1 MIQDPIV
8 ESVRQ
13 MKEFVEAIKRN
24 VLLEAAKQDDLS
36 EFARQLTG
44 LQETAKKILSYLPDR
59 DLPED
64 KFEEAKKLLQEILQI
79 DAKKKLDKQR
89 ISDLEKRVKQLEDLL
104 R

>member
-24 VLLEAAKQDDLS
+24 VLLEAAKQDDLLEAAKQDDLS

-64 KFEEAKKLLQEILQI
+64 KFEEAKNCY
-79 DAKKKLDKQR
+79 KKYCKSMQR
-89 ISDLEKRVKQLEDLL
+89 KSLINSAYPI
-104 R
+104 

>member
-1 MIQDPIV
+1 MIQDPIA

-36 EFARQLTG
+36 KFARQLTG

-79 DAKKKLDKQR
+79 DAKKMLDKQR
-89 ISDLEKRVKQLEDLL
+89 IAELEKRVKELEDSLK
-104 R
+104 